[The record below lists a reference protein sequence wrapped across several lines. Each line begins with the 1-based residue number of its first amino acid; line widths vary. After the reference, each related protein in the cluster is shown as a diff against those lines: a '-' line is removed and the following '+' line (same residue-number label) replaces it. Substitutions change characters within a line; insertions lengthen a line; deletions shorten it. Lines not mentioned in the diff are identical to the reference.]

1 VNARD
6 AARAAA
12 DLDAALAAADDLCV
26 AEAGAKSAGDAYVAA
41 AKAKDAHD
49 AAGLVAVDAA
59 LPPRTRA
66 VRKQVD
72 PRYLAKL
79 DAFRPTAAD
88 FTLPEDDLRDLLAAP
103 APPCPEPA
111 AYDEGLPGLAYAF
124 PQRPP
129 AW

>member
-1 VNARD
+1 M
-6 AARAAA
+6 
-12 DLDAALAAADDLCV
+12 
-26 AEAGAKSAGDAYVAA
+26 
-41 AKAKDAHD
+41 
-49 AAGLVAVDAA
+49 
-59 LPPRTRA
+59 
-66 VRKQVD
+66 RKQVD

-88 FTLPEDDLRDLLAAP
+88 FALPEDDLRDLLAAP